1 MAVERAPIART
12 DRLRR
17 SLPRESLYQVFSLI
31 IIVIVVQAFYATIVR
46 PNATAVVAE
55 QTLRSQQ
62 ESNYTPEISV
72 WVVIKD
78 YEQES
83 EIIFGFWAF
92 AIMAYKAAATMRE
105 RSLLQRELLP
115 VRDGVKVLPE
125 DTREYARAIQS
136 LPERVRSMLVP
147 RVLLAAL
154 DRFGS
159 TRNVQDVSSVANT
172 VCEAEG
178 ERLESELAMIR
189 YIAWAIPSLG
199 FIGTVRGI
207 GQALAEAHRAVE
219 GDISGVT
226 ANLGL
231 AFNSTLVAL
240 LISMVV
246 MFVVHQLQ
254 LMQERLVLDT
264 DVYVERNLIRHMHS
278 RGAS

>member
-1 MAVERAPIART
+1 
-12 DRLRR
+12 
-17 SLPRESLYQVFSLI
+17 
-31 IIVIVVQAFYATIVR
+31 
-46 PNATAVVAE
+46 
-55 QTLRSQQ
+55 
-62 ESNYTPEISV
+62 
-72 WVVIKD
+72 VIKD

-83 EIIFGFWAF
+83 EIIFGLWAF

-136 LPERVRSMLVP
+136 LPERVRSMLLP
-147 RVLLAAL
+147 RVLLSAL

-159 TRNVQDVSSVANT
+159 TRNVQDVSSVANS

-207 GQALAEAHRAVE
+207 GQALAEAHR
-219 GDISGVT
+219 GVLVDLFGVS
-226 ANLGL
+226 ANLGV
-231 AFNSTLVAL
+231 AFISTLVAVL
-240 LISMVV
+240 FSLFFL
-246 MFVVHQLQ
+246 FVVHQLQ
-254 LMQERLVLDT
+254 LSQERLVLDT
-264 DVYVERNLIRHMHS
+264 EVYVERNLIRHMHS
-278 RGAS
+278 RNAS